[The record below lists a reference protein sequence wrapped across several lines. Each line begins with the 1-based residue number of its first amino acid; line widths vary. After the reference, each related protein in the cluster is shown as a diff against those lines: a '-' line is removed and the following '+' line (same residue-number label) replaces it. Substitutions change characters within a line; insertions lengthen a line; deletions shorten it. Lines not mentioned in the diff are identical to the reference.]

1 MEYRSKGEI
10 RMRLRSI
17 YTKVYELVSLASL
30 LTIAVFEKGTS
41 IKRVYHNGS
50 NKYFEIDT
58 NSNDRGNSSG
68 K

>member
-17 YTKVYELVSLASL
+17 YTKVYELASLASL

-41 IKRVYHNGS
+41 IKRGTNNGS
-50 NKYFEIDT
+50 NKYYEIDT
-58 NSNDRGNSSG
+58 NGNDRGISSR